1 MIQIENVEKYY
12 DDFRA
17 LGGVSLTVKNGSIF
31 GFIGSNGSG
40 KSTLLRV
47 MAGIFKSEKGRVLI
61 DGEDVYENT
70 ATKKR
75 IVYIS
80 DEQYILPSS
89 TAADVRAF
97 YKIMYP
103 SFDAAR
109 FDSLLA
115 RFSLDV
121 KRQVSGYSKGM
132 KKQLDIICAVSC
144 KPDYVYCDETFDGLD
159 PMARMEVKKLLAQ
172 ESAERGMT
180 AIIAS
185 HNLREIEDICDGIVL
200 LHKGEIVL
208 SNNIDDIKT
217 ELIKIQAVFKE
228 EKTRED
234 FRELNVVNFAKNGSV
249 YTIFARSD
257 SFFANRVVGSML
269 PVFYELIPLTL
280 EEVFIMEMEA
290 KGYGFEE

>member
-121 KRQVSGYSKGM
+121 KRQV
-132 KKQLDIICAVSC
+132 
-144 KPDYVYCDETFDGLD
+144 
-159 PMARMEVKKLLAQ
+159 
-172 ESAERGMT
+172 
-180 AIIAS
+180 
-185 HNLREIEDICDGIVL
+185 
-200 LHKGEIVL
+200 
-208 SNNIDDIKT
+208 
-217 ELIKIQAVFKE
+217 
-228 EKTRED
+228 
-234 FRELNVVNFAKNGSV
+234 
-249 YTIFARSD
+249 
-257 SFFANRVVGSML
+257 
-269 PVFYELIPLTL
+269 
-280 EEVFIMEMEA
+280 
-290 KGYGFEE
+290 

>member
-144 KPDYVYCDETFDGLD
+144 KPDYVYCNETFDGLD

-200 LHKGEIVL
+200 LHRGEIVL